1 MSWIRFIIAALFI
14 ATGVFFSC
22 MSVLGVFRFKYVLTR
37 MHSAAMG
44 DSLSILCVL
53 VGLIILSGFTFT
65 SLKLAVIIIFFW
77 LTGPVSSHLI
87 TNLVGEVDKENVM
100 KICEPIEADEQKNL

>member
-1 MSWIRFIIAALFI
+1 MSWIRFVIAALLI
-14 ATGVFFSC
+14 STGVFFSC

-44 DSLSILCVL
+44 DSLAILCVL
-53 VGLIILSGFTFT
+53 GGLIVLSGFTFT
-65 SLKLAVIIIFFW
+65 SLKLAVIIVFFW

-87 TNLVGEVDKENVM
+87 TNLVGAVDKDNVN
-100 KICEPIEADEQKNL
+100 KICEPIEADDQK

>member
-1 MSWIRFIIAALFI
+1 MSIIRIIIAALLI
-14 ATGVFFSC
+14 STGVFFSC

-44 DSLSILCVL
+44 DSLSIFCVL
-53 VGLIILSGFTFT
+53 SGLIVLSGFTFT

-77 LTGPVSSHLI
+77 ITGPVSSHLI
-87 TNLVGEVDKENVM
+87 TNLVGAVDKDNVK
-100 KICEPIEADEQKNL
+100 KICESIEGDEQK